1 MRLSFQKGS
10 YSAAADTRGGE
21 LISFRDGAG
30 TEYIWG
36 GDPAYWSGRNPV
48 LFPIVGTLKNNR
60 VRFNGQE
67 YEMSRHGFA
76 RDSEFTVA
84 EQGGDFIVFELR
96 ESPDTL
102 ARYPFPFLLRIRHQ
116 LLEGGF
122 ATTFEVVNTGDSP
135 LPFCVGAHTAF
146 NCPLYSGERF
156 EDYRLVFDRE
166 EDAGSLILTDSG
178 TLRPGGLIPILRR
191 TDTIPL
197 SHEPFDKLD
206 TLIFDDLRSRG
217 VKLIHKDTGR
227 GVHMAFEDFPMI
239 AFWTRSNANAPY
251 LCLEPWHGCAA
262 RDDESGE
269 FSDKPH
275 CITLDPGVGK
285 SLTYTVKIMI

>member
-1 MRLSFQKGS
+1 MQLFLQKGS
-10 YSAAADTRGGE
+10 YTAAADTRGGE
-21 LISFRDGAG
+21 LISFRDGGG
-30 TEYIWG
+30 TEYIWR
-36 GDPAYWSGRNPV
+36 GDPACWSGRNPV
-48 LFPIVGTLKNNR
+48 LFPIVGTLKDGR
-60 VRFNGQE
+60 VRINGQE

-76 RDSEFTVA
+76 RGSEFTVA
-84 EQGGDFIVFELR
+84 EQGGDFAVFELR

-102 ARYPFPFLLRIRHQ
+102 ARYPFPFLLRVRHQ

-122 ATTFEVVNTGDSP
+122 ATTFEVVNTGGGP

-146 NCPLYSGERF
+146 NCPLHSGERF

-166 EDAGSLILTDSG
+166 EDSGSLALTGAG
-178 TLRPGGLIPILRR
+178 TLRPGGLVPILRG

-197 SHEPFDKLD
+197 THEPFDKLD
-206 TLIFDDLRSRG
+206 TLIFDGLRSKG
-217 VKLIHKDTGR
+217 VKLVHKDTGR

-239 AFWTRSNANAPY
+239 AFWTPANANAPF

-269 FSDKPH
+269 FSDKPY
-275 CITLDPGVGK
+275 CITLGPGEGK
-285 SLTYTVKIMI
+285 SLTYTVKIV

>member
-1 MRLSFQKGS
+1 MQLSLQKGT
-10 YSAAADTRGGE
+10 YTAAADTKGGE
-21 LISFRDGAG
+21 LISFQDAAG
-30 TEYIWG
+30 TEYIWR

-48 LFPIVGTLKNNR
+48 LFPIVGSLKDGR

-67 YEMSRHGFA
+67 YGMSRHGFA

-84 EQGGDFIVFELR
+84 EQGGDFVVFELR

-102 ARYPFPFLLRIRHQ
+102 ARYPFPFLLRVRHQ

-122 ATTFEVVNTGDSP
+122 ATTFEVVNPGGAP

-146 NCPLYSGERF
+146 NCPLHAGERF
-156 EDYRLVFDRE
+156 EDYRLVFDQE
-166 EDAGSLILTDSG
+166 ENAGSLALTGAG
-178 TLRPGGLIPILRR
+178 TLRPGEPVPILCG
-191 TDTIPL
+191 TDTFPL

-206 TLIFDDLRSRG
+206 TLIFDGLRSKG

-239 AFWTRSNANAPY
+239 AFWTKSNAGAPY

-269 FSDKPH
+269 FADKPH
-275 CITLDPGVGK
+275 CIILRPGESK
-285 SLTYTVKIMI
+285 ALTYTVRTI